1 MKWVKKTSI
10 LVYRQGG
17 KMREKFKIKNF
28 KQSML
33 LFIVAICL
41 TMPVNGFAGNLKN
54 EGLKILKEKP
64 MIVHITTNRR
74 DLGIE
79 PLMIR
84 GVVIRKVPER
94 NLTLVRI
101 VSETYR
107 NRIIAI
113 NGILKAQKGQY
124 VEGYFGKGNFV
135 LRKKVLPFKRRKK

>member
-10 LVYRQGG
+10 LVYRQRG
-17 KMREKFKIKNF
+17 KVRKKFKIKNF

-41 TMPVNGFAGNLKN
+41 TVPINGFAGNLKI
-54 EGLKILKEKP
+54 EGLKILKGKP
-64 MIVHITTNRR
+64 MIVHIVTHRR
-74 DLGIE
+74 NLGVE

-84 GVVIRKVPER
+84 GVVIRKMPER

-101 VSETYR
+101 ISETYR
-107 NRIIAI
+107 NRVIAI
-113 NGILKAQKGQY
+113 EGCLKTQKGQY

-135 LRKKVLPFKRRKK
+135 LRKKFLPFKGREK